1 MGRVLQRFCRVVSG
15 PDQWNNALGAQG
27 VRLFGASRRADDP
40 PALRQ
45 QQTGEGAG
53 GIAVTEGKQ
62 CLCHAS
68 SYGPKATSRKG
79 ELTGYLN
86 NLSDL
91 TTRFAALGDPT
102 RFAIV
107 ERLMTNGEL
116 SAGELQD
123 VANVSA
129 PAISRHLK
137 LLREAGLI
145 RQRVDAQR
153 RIYSIEPEA
162 IRAIGTWS
170 MSRKKFWGASLDRLA
185 DLLGEESPWPT

>member
-1 MGRVLQRFCRVVSG
+1 MIYF
-15 PDQWNNALGAQG
+15 
-27 VRLFGASRRADDP
+27 
-40 PALRQ
+40 
-45 QQTGEGAG
+45 
-53 GIAVTEGKQ
+53 
-62 CLCHAS
+62 
-68 SYGPKATSRKG
+68 
-79 ELTGYLN
+79 ELWLINERGN
-86 NLSDL
+86 DLSDL

-129 PAISRHLK
+129 PAISRHLR